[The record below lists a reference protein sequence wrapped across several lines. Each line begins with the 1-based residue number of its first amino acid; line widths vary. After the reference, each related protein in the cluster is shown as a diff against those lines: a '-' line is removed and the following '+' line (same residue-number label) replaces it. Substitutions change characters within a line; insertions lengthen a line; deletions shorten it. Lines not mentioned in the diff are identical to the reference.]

1 MWQGR
6 RVVVCDSRWRGSAQV
21 ILFIDEVHSVVGAG
35 DADGAM
41 DASSMLKPQVA
52 PGVAHRPRHFMRP
65 PAVPPP

>member
-1 MWQGR
+1 MC
-6 RVVVCDSRWRGSAQV
+6 VQV

-52 PGVAHRPRHFMRP
+52 S
-65 PAVPPP
+65 VP